1 MARFLLATFW
11 LSLALLPARADGELD
26 RIITQADRARLERHE
41 TVRAEALVEAERG
54 GDPEAVK
61 RLKALLAEP
70 KLGFDGFDMMGDW
83 QCRVTKVGGLLP
95 IVTYDWF
102 RCHVSDDGS
111 GWRLEKLT
119 GSQRTAGR
127 FFTRD
132 DRALVYLG
140 SRYVR
145 GETPKPYGSGPESD
159 QVGLAFRTG
168 PDEWRIE
175 LPAPAFESKLDLI
188 EFRR

>member
-1 MARFLLATFW
+1 MTRVLLAAFW

-26 RIITQADRARLERHE
+26 RIISQDDRARLERYE
-41 TVRAEALVEAERG
+41 ATRAEALTEAEQG

-61 RLKALLAEP
+61 RLKTVLAKP
-70 KLGFDGFDMMGDW
+70 KLAFSDFDMTGDW

-95 IVTYDWF
+95 LVTYDWF
-102 RCHVSDDGS
+102 RCRVSDDGS

-132 DRALVYLG
+132 DETLVYLG
-140 SRYVR
+140 SQYVR
-145 GETPKPYGSGPESD
+145 GETPKPYGSGPASD
-159 QVGLAFRTG
+159 QVGLAFRSG

-175 LPAPAFESKLDLI
+175 LPAPVFESKLDVI
-188 EFRR
+188 ELRR